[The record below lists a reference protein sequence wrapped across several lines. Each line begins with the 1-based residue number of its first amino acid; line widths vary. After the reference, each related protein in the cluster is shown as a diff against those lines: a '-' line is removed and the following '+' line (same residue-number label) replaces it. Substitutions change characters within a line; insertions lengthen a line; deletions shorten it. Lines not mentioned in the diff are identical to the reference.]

1 VALLLVVVVEGPV
14 DPERAFAL
22 HHVAIE
28 ESLGRCFGDLV
39 LRLERGALVREK
51 VEESR
56 VVAKVALEFGVG
68 RAVVR
73 LGRWGRHGG
82 DSRNVCD
89 RFARLGV
96 VKLSVRMQ
104 MRCLPQ

>member
-1 VALLLVVVVEGPV
+1 VVVEGPV

-28 ESLGRCFGDLV
+28 ESLRRCFGDLV
-39 LRLERGALVREK
+39 LRLEGGALVGEK
-51 VEESR
+51 VEERR
-56 VVAKVALEFGVG
+56 VVAKIALEFGVG
-68 RAVVR
+68 RAVVG
-73 LGRWGRHGG
+73 LGGWGGHGG
-82 DSRNVCD
+82 ESRNVFD
-89 RFARLGV
+89 RFGRLGV